1 MSGIPL
7 GGGEVYL
14 THAEWVAGNPTQLT
28 WVLPGTGY
36 SGFTFKLQALVG
48 GVVICTDE
56 TEVRLPG
63 QEIVCPDLGFAA
75 TLVDPAEGIMRAT
88 WFGVEAIDG
97 YQLTVFATDAVGVE
111 TEQYTSE
118 TIPPGVTSI
127 EFRLPNGY
135 VSFRFVLRLRCV

>member
-1 MSGIPL
+1 MDAAGGREWVCRICAGIPL

-36 SGFTFKLQALVG
+36 SGSTFRLQALVG

-63 QEIVCPDLGFAA
+63 QEIVCPDLDLQPPWSIRRKASCARHGSAWK
-75 TLVDPAEGIMRAT
+75 RS
-88 WFGVEAIDG
+88 
-97 YQLTVFATDAVGVE
+97 TVIN
-111 TEQYTSE
+111 SPCS
-118 TIPPGVTSI
+118 PPTQSA
-127 EFRLPNGY
+127 R
-135 VSFRFVLRLRCV
+135 RD